1 MAKNA
6 KPLGDLNA
14 NVERTVEHS
23 MEQTRGA
30 VDHYFNFLQETIS
43 SLPSGR
49 TDVGEKLKSHAE
61 SNIAATH
68 EFVRKLSHVKDFQDA
83 IRIQTEFVQM
93 QMRAFGEQAKSL
105 SDAYSKT
112 ATGAVKALSKRLC
125 E

>member
-1 MAKNA
+1 
-6 KPLGDLNA
+6 
-14 NVERTVEHS
+14 
-23 MEQTRGA
+23 
-30 VDHYFNFLQETIS
+30 
-43 SLPSGR
+43 LPSGR